1 MYNYS
6 KNTTAV
12 IVKEVSI
19 SISLGFQHF
28 NESSFKKTVKQPA
41 PKLYLVWSWYNFLDF
56 IEGISFLHKFVSF
69 WY

>member
-41 PKLYLVWSWYNFLDF
+41 PKLYLV
-56 IEGISFLHKFVSF
+56 
-69 WY
+69 